1 MSVLTTLSATEI
13 DNRKAMT
20 RNSQSLRKTVAVRD
34 INLINDTTIEYQGK
48 RLEIT
53 KDAFKGLIKMIGMSQ
68 AFATKFESL
77 FSPEAKANFVNQ
89 MKNAMS
95 AQLNEITIVLS
106 PTSKKVV
113 GFTKLATDIISHD
126 RFINLADQII
136 DQHGFEVTN
145 WGIDGNKGSV
155 IINAVNTKA
164 NFDLGALGLSDE
176 VFNSGITLKNSPLGG
191 IQVMPYVN
199 RMWCAN
205 GLTTGLAEESY
216 SLNNLS
222 KESME
227 NFFQH
232 MNELKKNGFVPTD
245 FQNTVKLATE
255 TPASLWEMERAHS
268 IVKRVAGASADSWIP
283 LNDNRAAYTKINQNP
298 ADYSTAQKKNAR
310 TDQSIWSLV
319 NGVTHCATHAPDN
332 LAFNMT
338 DRETTE
344 MMVQAGNILGK
355 QFDLGNQ
362 MATPFAPN
370 AHLET
375 SAQVG
380 ALLN

>member
-155 IINAVNTKA
+155 IINAVNTKGM
-164 NFDLGALGLSDE
+164 FDLGALGLSDE

-199 RMWCAN
+199 RMWCTN
-205 GLTTGLAEESY
+205 GLAEESY

-232 MNELKKNGFVPTD
+232 MNQLQKNGFVPTD
-245 FQNTVKLATE
+245 FANTVKLATE

-362 MATPFAPN
+362 MASPFAAN
-370 AHLET
+370 AHLE
-375 SAQVG
+375 SAAQVG